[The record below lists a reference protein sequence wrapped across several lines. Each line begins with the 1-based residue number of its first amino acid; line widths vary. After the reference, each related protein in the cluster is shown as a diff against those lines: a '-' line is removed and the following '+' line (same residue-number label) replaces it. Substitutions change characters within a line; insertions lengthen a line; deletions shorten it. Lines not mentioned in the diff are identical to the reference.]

1 MIEGFFKIGN
11 VNKLIQESLVN
22 LKLGLVYISFI
33 LSINLSTE
41 SIAVSSMDEFINA
54 DKISKL
60 ELFNKAIFKS
70 PIDAVAND
78 IALLY
83 ANSNSSASL
92 LFSDIVL
99 LNST

>member
-1 MIEGFFKIGN
+1 
-11 VNKLIQESLVN
+11 
-22 LKLGLVYISFI
+22 
-33 LSINLSTE
+33 
-41 SIAVSSMDEFINA
+41 MDEFIKA

-70 PIDAVAND
+70 PIDAVAKD

-92 LFSDIVL
+92 LFYQYF
-99 LNST
+99 